1 MFEIVN
7 LKSPKI
13 GFHHVSIIC
22 NIVSPHEVAMAQCGG
37 PEGFKSAL
45 ARGALKKAYNGAGME
60 LFFFPE
66 DFFSDFIGFSYLD
79 WCIVLTPPFT
89 PKIVRNS
96 TQHSRHAS
104 MLLHHPL

>member
-66 DFFSDFIGFSYLD
+66 DFF
-79 WCIVLTPPFT
+79 LT
-89 PKIVRNS
+89 
-96 TQHSRHAS
+96 
-104 MLLHHPL
+104 L